1 MSKNK
6 THLMIL
12 AVITVACVGF
22 TIVSALEDWEFWVP
36 PLLIAGAV
44 ALWVM
49 HFTRRGEERARENL
63 YFIYA
68 ILAAFFHGVHE
79 TSIFDV
85 AVVSAMMLALFS
97 LMDHIYMLNMILA
110 EYAMVMGIQVT
121 LALRGGTALDSL
133 GVPSIALQ
141 ATAVVCVY
149 MVCRMAVGNR
159 LDAAVEISRHETQ
172 TEENE
177 SETEDF
183 LSNISHELRTPI
195 NAVGGMST
203 LLIQEGVGE
212 KAEAIREAGIRLAY
226 QVEDIQDY
234 TECKRGRLVI
244 EEENYRIDSLIND
257 VVASYRRYRNTDELE
272 LVVDVEPGVPTVMRG
287 DIRKLR
293 KVFRHLLD
301 NAVKFTRS
309 GGVYIRVHTDPQEYG
324 VNLCIE
330 LTDTGCGM
338 TRKDIAAATKGL
350 YQANRKRNRSTGGVG
365 LGLPVVYGLVHA
377 MDGFVKIESEPGR
390 GTKVHVAVPQ
400 KVIDRT
406 PFLRLGDS
414 YSGDILFH
422 VRSGK
427 YLSPQVREFNRIMA
441 IHLAMGLG
449 RPLYSAETVTEVE
462 RMRKKL
468 DVRYIFMGQEEYEAN
483 PAYFDELSR
492 NGVTVAVSA
501 RPGFHAGAGSLV
513 IVMPKPLYGIPV
525 TRILNGERIYADV
538 DAIQRQGKP
547 LFPGVR
553 ALVVDD
559 EPMNLV
565 VATGLFSEYK
575 MVTDT
580 AGSGKEA
587 IEKLARSEYD
597 IVFMDHMMP
606 EMDGVEAMKRI
617 REMDCAGKPPLI
629 VALTANAVSGAR
641 EMFLRE
647 GFDGF
652 IAKPIDVSDF
662 ERVMKLVLSE
672 ESVRYERGREQ

>member
-12 AVITVACVGF
+12 TVISVACVSF
-22 TIVSALEDWEFWVP
+22 TIVSALEDWEFWAP

-49 HFTRRGEERARENL
+49 HFTRRGEESARENL

-68 ILAAFFHGVHE
+68 ILAAFFYGVHE

-110 EYAMVMGIQVT
+110 EYAMVMGIQT
-121 LALRGGTALDSL
+121 ELALRGGTTL
-133 GVPSIALQ
+133 GASGVSSVALQ
-141 ATAVVCVY
+141 ATAVVCIY
-149 MVCRMAVGNR
+149 LACKMAVGNR
-159 LDAAVEISRHETQ
+159 LDAAAEISRHETQ

-195 NAVGGMST
+195 NAVNGMST
-203 LLIQEGVGE
+203 LLIQDGVGE
-212 KAEAIREAGIRLAY
+212 KAEAIHEAGIRLAY

-287 DIRKLR
+287 DIQKLR

-309 GGVYIRVHTDPQEYG
+309 GGVYIRVHTDPEDYG

-350 YQANRKRNRSTGGVG
+350 HQANRKRNRSTGGVG

-400 KVIDRT
+400 KVIDGT

-427 YLSPQVREFNRIMA
+427 YSSPQVREFNRTMA

-449 RPLYSAETVTEVE
+449 RPLYSAETVAEVE

-468 DVRYIFMGQEEYEAN
+468 DVRYVFMGQEEYEAN
-483 PAYFDELSR
+483 PTYFDELSR
-492 NGVTVAVSA
+492 SGVTVAVSA
-501 RPGFHAGAGSLV
+501 RPGFRAGAGSLA

-525 TRILNGERIYADV
+525 TRILNGERICADV

-587 IEKLARSEYD
+587 LEKLARNEYD

-606 EMDGVEAMKRI
+606 EMDGVETMKHI

-662 ERVMKLVLSE
+662 EHVMKRVLSE
-672 ESVRYERGREQ
+672 GSVRYERGREQ